1 MIGFCFC
8 LHLLN
13 KVSGAFLLDWPVAH
27 SWHRGEDA
35 EAGAADDEGVL
46 VAYRGPALRHA
57 HRRVRERHGHQRDA
71 RQQVAHV
78 EEEKAPKNQKN
89 IL

>member
-1 MIGFCFC
+1 MQ
-8 LHLLN
+8 N
-13 KVSGAFLLDWPVAH
+13 WPVAH

-35 EAGAADDEGVL
+35 EPGAADDEGVL
-46 VAYRGPALRHA
+46 VPYGGPALRHA
-57 HRRVRERHGHQRDA
+57 HRRVRERHGHQRHA

-78 EEEKAPKNQKN
+78 EEEKAPRNWQN